1 MQVKIRFC
9 DIIPALSLGHYNFF
23 LWWERTPKKALVAPT
38 LLFRNILGIS
48 PNKNVELWIF
58 NLALLHHIFQ
68 YTSLNTS
75 LNTHEITGKR
85 NSCSIKYLVRL
96 QHPLLIG
103 HAYIYFKIWQSS
115 VFSCQ
120 TRQHFFYYFKV
131 ILSWFGFYYS
141 RLDTLVNPRFA
152 ETNRFVCCDPNMMI
166 KASWLT
172 FINFNELTCHI

>member
-38 LLFRNILGIS
+38 LLFRNILRIS

-120 TRQHFFYYFKV
+120 TFFLLLQSYFV
-131 ILSWFGFYYS
+131 LIWFLLFTPWYPCES
-141 RLDTLVNPRFA
+141 KIR
-152 ETNRFVCCDPNMMI
+152 
-166 KASWLT
+166 W
-172 FINFNELTCHI
+172 NESICVLWSQYDDKSFMADIYKL